1 VLNSTRKTM
10 PVMDYVS
17 VLRSVYTDQKATL
30 GGSFAS
36 VLMSGIG
43 AYKTNSPALCLVAVA
58 FLVLGIARYFDTR
71 AFWAAQI
78 DGTDPVAAEHWE
90 NRAVWLGG
98 SLGLVYGLWCLVS
111 LVFVNDTL
119 AALSSVSI
127 SIAAM
132 VGICA
137 RNFGLDRLVSVQMV
151 LVIVPMSL
159 GLALHSESFYI
170 VLSGLLLVM
179 LFSFRKLSAD
189 IRNILLSAVHG
200 RMEASR
206 LAAELDVAIT
216 TLEHGLCMLDENGTL
231 TVMNAHLA
239 STLKTLGVNYI
250 TNRPFTAIVSDM
262 ARAGQVPR
270 TAIDRLSEMVTRRIS
285 GKVLLSAK
293 SGRYYEITISNKQ
306 DRCVL
311 LFEDISE
318 RVASEERVSVMAR
331 LDSLTKLP
339 NRQHFSELAVAEL
352 ALRSSDHRP
361 LAMMIFDIDEFK
373 HINDSYGHIIGDE
386 LLRLVAQRLS
396 TSLPQGTILGRL
408 GGDEFVALSSHDS
421 TLEDVTK
428 AIDQTIAAFRQPF
441 VLSGLHLSVQMSIGI
456 VTSEN
461 SADELTELMTKADL
475 ALYAAKAAGRGC
487 SQLFHEQMDRDYHYR
502 QRLKADLKMA
512 IETGMLTLAFQP
524 LVDLNTR
531 KIVSCEALTRWEHP
545 QLGNIAPSVFIPLA
559 EESGLISELTE
570 WVMLNAAKECA
581 SWPADISVA
590 VNVSARDFRGTDL
603 AKVVSYALRENNLPA
618 HRLEIEVTETAVIEE
633 RDLAKTVLNELAALG
648 IAIGLDDFG
657 TGYSSLSYLHTLPF
671 TKLKIDRA
679 FVSDIADNQRARLL
693 LTNVARLG
701 RDLELIVVAEG
712 VETEA
717 QLNTLCEHTS
727 VQQVQGYFFSRP
739 LPPRDIAEL
748 ITRLNCTTKTRK
760 QRQIDAMVNSR

>member
-1 VLNSTRKTM
+1 MLNSTRKTM

-30 GGSFAS
+30 GGSLAS
-36 VLMSGIG
+36 VLMSSIG
-43 AYKTNSPALCLVAVA
+43 AYSTNSPALWLVAFA
-58 FLVLGIARYFDTR
+58 FFILGIARYFDTR
-71 AFWAAQI
+71 AFWAAKI

-111 LVFVNDTL
+111 LVFVDDTL

-151 LVIVPMSL
+151 MVIVPMSL
-159 GLALHSESFYI
+159 GLALHSESYY
-170 VLSGLLLVM
+170 VLLAGLLLVM
-179 LFSFRKLSAD
+179 LFSFRKLAAD

-231 TVMNAHLA
+231 TVMNSHVA
-239 STLKTLGVNYI
+239 STLKTLGVHYI
-250 TNRPFTAIVSDM
+250 ANRPFSGILSDM
-262 ARAGQVPR
+262 TRAGQVPR
-270 TAIDRLSEMVTRRIS
+270 TAIDRLSEMVTRRVS

-306 DRCVL
+306 GRCVL

-318 RVASEERVSVMAR
+318 RVASEERMSVMAR
-331 LDSLTKLP
+331 QDSLTKLP

-352 ALRSSDHRP
+352 ALRSGDARP
-361 LAMMIFDIDEFK
+361 SAMMIFDIDEFK
-373 HINDSYGHIIGDE
+373 HINDSYGHFIGDE
-386 LLRLVAQRLS
+386 LLCLVAQRLS
-396 TSLPQGTILGRL
+396 TSLPPGTILGRL
-408 GGDEFVALSSHDS
+408 GGDEFVALSPHDS
-421 TLEDVTK
+421 NLEDVTD
-428 AIDQTIAAFRQPF
+428 AIAETISAFRQPF

-456 VTSEN
+456 AASEN
-461 SADELTELMTKADL
+461 SSDELTELMTKADL
-475 ALYAAKAAGRGC
+475 ALYAAKAGGRGC
-487 SQLFHEQMDRDYHYR
+487 CQLFHEQMDRDYHYR
-502 QRLKADLKMA
+502 QRLKADLKTA
-512 IETGMLTLAFQP
+512 IDTGTLTLAFQP
-524 LVDLNTR
+524 LVDIKTR

-545 QLGNIAPSVFIPLA
+545 HLGNIAPSVFIPLA
-559 EESGLISELTE
+559 EESGLISDLTE
-570 WVMLNAAKECA
+570 WVMHEAAKACA

-603 AKVVSYALRENNLPA
+603 PRAVSCALRENKLPA

-633 RDLAKTVLNELAALG
+633 RELAKAILHELAALG

-671 TKLKIDRA
+671 TKLKIDQA
-679 FVSDIADNQRARLL
+679 FVNDIAENDRARLL
-693 LTNVARLG
+693 LANVARLG
-701 RDLELIVVAEG
+701 RDLELTVVAEG

-748 ITRLNCTTKTRK
+748 ISRLNCKPELQK
-760 QRQIDAMVNSR
+760 HRQIAAMVNSY

>member
-1 VLNSTRKTM
+1 MNSARKTM

-30 GGSFAS
+30 GGTLAS

-43 AYKTNSPALCLVAVA
+43 AYKTSSPALCLVAVA
-58 FLVLGIARYFDTR
+58 FLVIGIARYFDTR
-71 AFWAAQI
+71 AFWSAQI

-111 LVFVNDTL
+111 LVFVDDTL

-151 LVIVPMSL
+151 MVIIPMSL
-159 GLALHSESFYI
+159 GLALHGESFYV
-170 VLSGLLLVM
+170 VLSCLLLVM
-179 LFSFRKLSAD
+179 LFSFRKLASD

-200 RMEASR
+200 RMEATR
-206 LAAELDVAIT
+206 LAAELDIAIT

-231 TVMNAHLA
+231 TVMNAHVA
-239 STLKTLGVNYI
+239 ATLKTLGVNYVA
-250 TNRPFTAIVSDM
+250 NRPFTAILADM
-262 ARAGQVPR
+262 SRAGQVPR
-270 TAIDRLSEMVTRRIS
+270 TAIDRLNEMVNRRIS

-311 LFEDISE
+311 LFEDISD
-318 RVASEERVSVMAR
+318 RVAAEERISVMAR
-331 LDSLTKLP
+331 QDSLTNLP

-352 ALRSSDHRP
+352 ALRSTGLRP
-361 LAMMIFDIDEFK
+361 SAMMIFDIDEFK
-373 HINDSYGHIIGDE
+373 HINDSYGHIIGDD
-386 LLRLVAQRLS
+386 LLRSVAQRLS
-396 TSLPQGTILGRL
+396 TSLPSGTILGRL
-408 GGDEFVALSSHDS
+408 GGDEFVALSPHDS
-421 TLEDVTK
+421 NLEDITNAV
-428 AIDQTIAAFRQPF
+428 AATLAEFRHPF
-441 VLSGLHLSVQMSIGI
+441 VVSGLHLTVQMSIGI
-456 VTSEN
+456 ATSEN

-487 SQLFHEQMDRDYHYR
+487 SRVFHVQMDRDYHYR
-502 QRLKADLKMA
+502 QRLKADLKTA
-512 IETGMLTLAFQP
+512 IETGTLSLAFQP
-524 LVDLNTR
+524 QVDITSR
-531 KIVSCEALTRWEHP
+531 KIVSCEALARWEHP

-570 WVMLNAAKECA
+570 WVIDQAARECA
-581 SWPADISVA
+581 SWPAEISVA

-603 AKVVSYALRENNLPA
+603 AKVITCALRTHNLPA

-633 RDLAKTVLNELAALG
+633 RDLAKTVLNELAAMG

-679 FVSDIADNQRARLL
+679 FISDIADNDRARLL
-693 LTNVARLG
+693 LANVARLG
-701 RDLELIVVAEG
+701 RDLNLTVVAEG

-717 QLNTLCEHTS
+717 QLNTLTAITS

-748 ITRLNCTTKTRK
+748 ITRVNCAGKPRKT
-760 QRQIDAMVNSR
+760 QQFDAMVNAR